1 MTAPQPS
8 DDLDEAVR
16 VRRERRKHARERSL
30 AQTLAMVGV
39 LGWTIVL
46 PALAGVA
53 IGRWLDRALHTG
65 ITLTAA
71 LVFVGVAGGCAL
83 AWRRLRHD

>member
-1 MTAPQPS
+1 MTAPRNHK
-8 DDLDEAVR
+8 LDEAVR
-16 VRRERRKHARERSL
+16 VRRERRQHASERSL

-53 IGRWLDRALHTG
+53 IGHWLDGAFHTG
-65 ITLTAA
+65 IAITAA
-71 LVFVGVAGGCAL
+71 LVFVGVSVGCAL
-83 AWRRLRHD
+83 AWRRMRT

>member
-1 MTAPQPS
+1 MTTPPT
-8 DDLDEAVR
+8 DDLDKAVR
-16 VRRERRKHARERSL
+16 VRRERRKHAGEHSL

-65 ITLTAA
+65 IAVTAA
-71 LVFVGVAGGCAL
+71 LVFLGVAVGCAL
-83 AWRRLRHD
+83 AWRRMRG